1 LTEAFPDLISEPN
14 LLENFS
20 LQGNVGS
27 IIYTD
32 HDGDRVMA
40 GFADMAEFG
49 VNQAMDWSIIAVA
62 PIADITAPV
71 EAFKNALLSFTIIIV
86 IAVMIFMLVSSRL
99 IIGAVNKLMD
109 GARRVGSGDIKFRI
123 DPGPE
128 DEFGYLARTINQTL
142 DNLVDAQESSE
153 DARQRIEEEVSRQI
167 ELSEDLGQARDAA
180 EAAVIA
186 KSDFLSTMSH
196 EIRTPMNG
204 VLGML
209 GLLLDTDQT
218 EEQKKLAK
226 TAMDSGKS
234 LLTIINDILDYSKL
248 ESGKLELEETDFN
261 ILQVI
266 DGVKSLI
273 GHRVNPMPRCGV
285 RRRDRRTRPE
295 WERPRASLARRPRPP
310 APHFRWTKAG
320 HFAFV
325 PEHCCSKLYRT

>member
-1 LTEAFPDLISEPN
+1 
-14 LLENFS
+14 
-20 LQGNVGS
+20 
-27 IIYTD
+27 
-32 HDGDRVMA
+32 
-40 GFADMAEFG
+40 
-49 VNQAMDWSIIAVA
+49 
-62 PIADITAPV
+62 
-71 EAFKNALLSFTIIIV
+71 
-86 IAVMIFMLVSSRL
+86 MIFMLVSSRL